1 MSAITAATALL
12 IPLTNAAGT
21 LSPFIPAAG
30 TLPPLTLSPAILPPS
45 TLPPG
50 TLTPAI
56 LSLPCLDRLPLNLAA
71 LGAHD
76 PNPLLACLGNGVLAW
91 GLAACGL
98 AQLSKL
104 AIELVLHRRWR
115 PAVLIETGGM
125 PSSHA
130 ALISGTAAGVGWQ
143 LGYADPL
150 FALAAV
156 VAFIVLYDASGVRH
170 HAGLIAK
177 RVNGL
182 PPEIWPSQAIAR
194 QLEPSQASSEPTPTA
209 QPASTAQPAPTAQPA
224 SPARKPLKESLG
236 HTRLEVL
243 VGSLIG
249 PGIVLPGLAL
259 LGSPLELAHRW
270 GLLPIG

>member
-1 MSAITAATALL
+1 MLSIAQITAIL
-12 IPLTNAAGT
+12 IPL
-21 LSPFIPAAG
+21 SP
-30 TLPPLTLSPAILPPS
+30 SS
-45 TLPPG
+45 G
-50 TLTPAI
+50 TLTTAI
-56 LSLPCLDRLPLNLAA
+56 LNLQCLELYPLNLAT

-76 PNPLLACLGNGVLAW
+76 ANPLMACLENGVLAW

-104 AIELVLHRRWR
+104 AIELALHRRWR

-143 LGYADPL
+143 LGFANPL

-182 PPEIWPSQAIAR
+182 PAEIWPSQPYAR
-194 QLEPSQASSEPTPTA
+194 QLEPSQARSLPTSEPGPTA
-209 QPASTAQPAPTAQPA
+209 EPA
-224 SPARKPLKESLG
+224 SPAIKPLKESLG

-259 LGSPLELAHRW
+259 LGSPLDLAHRW
-270 GLLPIG
+270 GLLQIG

>member
-1 MSAITAATALL
+1 MSAITTATAVL
-12 IPLTNAAGT
+12 IPFIHAAG
-21 LSPFIPAAG
+21 I
-30 TLPPLTLSPAILPPS
+30 LPPLIAAAGTLSPAILPPL
-45 TLPPG
+45 TLPPE

-56 LSLPCLDRLPLNLAA
+56 LSLPCLDRLQLNLAT

-170 HAGLIAK
+170 HAGLTAK

-182 PPEIWPSQAIAR
+182 PPEIWPSQANGQ
-194 QLEPSQASSEPTPTA
+194 QLEPSQASSLPNSLPTSNPTPTA
-209 QPASTAQPAPTAQPA
+209 EPA
-224 SPARKPLKESLG
+224 SPAIKPLKESLG

-249 PGIVLPGLAL
+249 PAIVLPGLAL

>member
-1 MSAITAATALL
+1 MSAITAATAVL
-12 IPLTNAAGT
+12 IPL
-21 LSPFIPAAG
+21 IDAAG
-30 TLPPLTLSPAILPPS
+30 TLPRLIPAAGTLSPAILPPL
-45 TLPPG
+45 TLTSE

-56 LSLPCLDRLPLNLAA
+56 LSLPCLDRLPLNLAT

-170 HAGLIAK
+170 HAGLTAK

-182 PPEIWPSQAIAR
+182 PPEIWPSQANGQ
-194 QLEPSQASSEPTPTA
+194 QLEPSQASS
-209 QPASTAQPAPTAQPA
+209 
-224 SPARKPLKESLG
+224 
-236 HTRLEVL
+236 
-243 VGSLIG
+243 
-249 PGIVLPGLAL
+249 LPN
-259 LGSPLELAHRW
+259 
-270 GLLPIG
+270 

>member
-1 MSAITAATALL
+1 MSAITAATAVL
-12 IPLTNAAGT
+12 IPL
-21 LSPFIPAAG
+21 IPAPG
-30 TLPPLTLSPAILPPS
+30 TLPPSTLSPAILLPL

-50 TLTPAI
+50 TLPPSTLSPAI
-56 LSLPCLDRLPLNLAA
+56 LNLPYLDRSPLNLAT

-91 GLAACGL
+91 GLVACGL

-143 LGYADPL
+143 LGYGDPL

-170 HAGLIAK
+170 HAGLTAK

-182 PPEIWPSQAIAR
+182 PAEIWPSQANAR
-194 QLEPSQASSEPTPTA
+194 QLEPSQASSLPTLKAAPSSEPAASSEPTA
-209 QPASTAQPAPTAQPA
+209 EPA
-224 SPARKPLKESLG
+224 SPAIKPLKESLG

-249 PGIVLPGLAL
+249 PAIVLPGLAL
-259 LGSPLELAHRW
+259 LGSPLELAHLW

>member
-1 MSAITAATALL
+1 MPPIAPITAIL
-12 IPLTNAAGT
+12 IPLT
-21 LSPFIPAAG
+21 
-30 TLPPLTLSPAILPPS
+30 PS
-45 TLPPG
+45 SG
-50 TLTPAI
+50 TLTTAI
-56 LSLPCLDRLPLNLAA
+56 LTLQCLDLYQLKLAT

-76 PNPLLACLGNGVLAW
+76 PNPLMACLENGVLAW

-104 AIELVLHRRWR
+104 AIELALHRRWR

-143 LGYADPL
+143 LGFANPL

-182 PPEIWPSQAIAR
+182 PAEIWPSQPNAR
-194 QLEPSQASSEPTPTA
+194 QLEPSQARSLPTSEPGPTA
-209 QPASTAQPAPTAQPA
+209 EPA
-224 SPARKPLKESLG
+224 SPAIKPLKESLG

-259 LGSPLELAHRW
+259 LGSPLDLAHRW

>member
-1 MSAITAATALL
+1 
-12 IPLTNAAGT
+12 
-21 LSPFIPAAG
+21 
-30 TLPPLTLSPAILPPS
+30 
-45 TLPPG
+45 
-50 TLTPAI
+50 
-56 LSLPCLDRLPLNLAA
+56 
-71 LGAHD
+71 
-76 PNPLLACLGNGVLAW
+76 
-91 GLAACGL
+91 
-98 AQLSKL
+98 L
-104 AIELVLHRRWR
+104 AIELALHRRWR

-143 LGYADPL
+143 LGFANPL

-182 PPEIWPSQAIAR
+182 PTEIWPSQPNAR
-194 QLEPSQASSEPTPTA
+194 QLEPSQARSLPTSEPGPIA
-209 QPASTAQPAPTAQPA
+209 EPA
-224 SPARKPLKESLG
+224 SPAMKPLKESLG

-259 LGSPLELAHRW
+259 LGSPLDLAHRW

>member
-1 MSAITAATALL
+1 
-12 IPLTNAAGT
+12 
-21 LSPFIPAAG
+21 
-30 TLPPLTLSPAILPPS
+30 
-45 TLPPG
+45 
-50 TLTPAI
+50 
-56 LSLPCLDRLPLNLAA
+56 
-71 LGAHD
+71 
-76 PNPLLACLGNGVLAW
+76 
-91 GLAACGL
+91 
-98 AQLSKL
+98 
-104 AIELVLHRRWR
+104 
-115 PAVLIETGGM
+115 M

-182 PPEIWPSQAIAR
+182 PAEIWPSQPNAR
-194 QLEPSQASSEPTPTA
+194 QLEPSQARSLPTSEPRPTA
-209 QPASTAQPAPTAQPA
+209 EPGPVAEPA
-224 SPARKPLKESLG
+224 SPAIKPLKESLG

-259 LGSPLELAHRW
+259 LGSPLDLAHRW
-270 GLLPIG
+270 GLLQIG

>member
-1 MSAITAATALL
+1 
-12 IPLTNAAGT
+12 
-21 LSPFIPAAG
+21 
-30 TLPPLTLSPAILPPS
+30 LTLQ
-45 TLPPG
+45 
-50 TLTPAI
+50 
-56 LSLPCLDRLPLNLAA
+56 CLDLYPLNLATLA
-71 LGAHD
+71 AHD
-76 PNPLLACLGNGVLAW
+76 ANPLMACLENGVLAW

-104 AIELVLHRRWR
+104 AIELALHRRWR

-143 LGYADPL
+143 LGFANPL

-182 PPEIWPSQAIAR
+182 PAEIWPSQPNAR
-194 QLEPSQASSEPTPTA
+194 QLEPSQARSLPTSEPGPTA
-209 QPASTAQPAPTAQPA
+209 EPGPIAEPA
-224 SPARKPLKESLG
+224 SPAMKPLKESLG

-259 LGSPLELAHRW
+259 LGSPLDLAHRW

>member
-1 MSAITAATALL
+1 
-12 IPLTNAAGT
+12 
-21 LSPFIPAAG
+21 
-30 TLPPLTLSPAILPPS
+30 
-45 TLPPG
+45 
-50 TLTPAI
+50 
-56 LSLPCLDRLPLNLAA
+56 LPLQCIGLYPLPLAT

-76 PNPLLACLGNGVLAW
+76 PNPLMACLENGVLAW

-104 AIELVLHRRWR
+104 AIELAVHRRWR

-143 LGYADPL
+143 LGFANPL

-177 RVNGL
+177 RVNDL
-182 PPEIWPSQAIAR
+182 PPRLWPSQPDA
-194 QLEPSQASSEPTPTA
+194 QSPGPPQPEPSPP
-209 QPASTAQPAPTAQPA
+209 
-224 SPARKPLKESLG
+224 RKPLKESLG

-249 PGIVLPGLAL
+249 PGIALPGLAL
-259 LGSPLELAHRW
+259 LGSPLDLAHRW

>member
-1 MSAITAATALL
+1 MSAITAATAVL
-12 IPLTNAAGT
+12 IPL
-21 LSPFIPAAG
+21 IPAAG
-30 TLPPLTLSPAILPPS
+30 TLSPAILPPS

-56 LSLPCLDRLPLNLAA
+56 LSLPCLDRLPLNLAIV
-71 LGAHD
+71 GAHD

-182 PPEIWPSQAIAR
+182 PAEIWPSQANAR
-194 QLEPSQASSEPTPTA
+194 QLEPSQARSLPAAEPV
-209 QPASTAQPAPTAQPA
+209 PTAQPA

-270 GLLPIG
+270 GLLPLG